1 MKLVL
6 GFRLHYAGISYFRGM
21 SKKQQEEE
29 FADVPKG
36 VYHFSDNFSSVYF
49 GTPPEHVV
57 VENAKNDNS
66 GLVKTLL
73 ETLNTEGKTGDR
85 EAQELKHAVLVKLR
99 ENKGEEILIHLLENE
114 ALEKHHRTLTMA
126 CWESGINF
134 FGHLIF
140 FVGLAIKSNVEVCL
154 EAITVIQEMRGNLD
168 AEVKTQAMDLLTEA
182 LKREK
187 GTMKASLLN
196 DLNENIENN
205 RWPEAV

>member
-1 MKLVL
+1 
-6 GFRLHYAGISYFRGM
+6 M

-29 FADVPKG
+29 YADVPKG

-49 GTPPEHVV
+49 GTAPEHVLA
-57 VENAKNDNS
+57 ENAQQDNS

-73 ETLNTEGKTGDR
+73 ETLNTEGKSADR
-85 EAQELKHAVLVKLR
+85 EAQDLKHAVLVKLR

-114 ALEKHHRTLTMA
+114 SLDKHHRVLTMA

-154 EAITVIQEMRGNLD
+154 EAMTVIQEMRGHVDEKLK
-168 AEVKTQAMDLLTEA
+168 AQVIDLLTNA
-182 LKREK
+182 LNREK
-187 GTMKASLLN
+187 GTIKASLLG
-196 DLNENIENN
+196 DLKENIEKN
-205 RWPEAV
+205 RWPEAI